1 MMNRDDEWP
10 ELMTA
15 DEVARILRI
24 TSGAVRYMLREG
36 QLEGIRIGRRWLID
50 KREVR
55 RVLDEGKRERVVSA
69 VPLAGGRVHPGRVVD
84 GGQDQDADDRRP
96 VDPDQLSL
104 SLSRKGSGDQAR
116 RDPGPKVRIIGG

>member
-1 MMNRDDEWP
+1 MMEHEDEWP
-10 ELMTA
+10 QLMTA
-15 DEVARILRI
+15 VEVARILRI

-36 QLEGIRIGRRWLID
+36 QMEGIRIGRRWLID

-55 RVLDEGKRERVVSA
+55 RLLDEGKRERVSD

-84 GGQDQDADDRRP
+84 GQDQDADDRRQ

-104 SLSRKGSGDQAR
+104 SLSRKGSGDQR
-116 RDPGPKVRIIGG
+116 RVDPGLKARIIG